1 MRGFGV
7 GILEGC
13 SGHMPPREGA
23 SRIALLTLLEN
34 DTNLMAFE
42 RVVPGQ
48 HSTTSG
54 KRSTSFS

>member
-1 MRGFGV
+1 MRGFGA

-13 SGHMPPREGA
+13 NGHMPPREGA
-23 SRIALLTLLEN
+23 SRITLLTLLEN
-34 DTNLMAFE
+34 DTSLMAFE
-42 RVVPGQ
+42 RVIPGR